1 MVPCLYVVVGW
12 DGQGVVRTVE
22 RFNPQ
27 EGIWTEVT
35 HHPDI
40 RYGSLPLRGW
50 RLGSGGDSHRDIS
63 VIPLLGHRLY
73 TCEYR
78 LGARAW

>member
-1 MVPCLYVVVGW
+1 MVPCLYVVGGW

-27 EGIWTEVT
+27 EGICTEVS

-40 RYGSLPLRGW
+40 RYGSLASTWWEAVMVRGW
-50 RLGSGGDSHRDIS
+50 
-63 VIPLLGHRLY
+63 
-73 TCEYR
+73 
-78 LGARAW
+78 